1 VSQPGARPAH
11 LPAPGDYRGAIAW
24 MRKLR
29 AGQIARRPE
38 EGLREHKKRIT
49 RQQISDTAT
58 WMFVERGF
66 DAVRVADVAEA
77 VGVSEKTVFNYF
89 PTKESLVF
97 DREEEITESFIATLR
112 DRDPSTS
119 PVQAVVAYMSGEE
132 QRYGEV
138 PAEALWMLR
147 AFDELVTSTPALVAA
162 ARAMTSRIIAAVA
175 EALAEELRL
184 DPRDPEPQLVARAL
198 MALWETREA
207 SMSRRIDEGLA
218 GTELRE
224 AVQADVAR
232 AARVLETGLWA
243 LHLIA
248 QGRQVAEAARSMDD
262 ARREIAGAV
271 RKARQAWRAA
281 RSETRDAKQ
290 RARREV
296 QQARRDAR
304 RSER

>member
-198 MALWETREA
+198 MALWETRA
-207 SMSRRIDEGLA
+207 GSSPPSRRRWPRSSGS
-218 GTELRE
+218 T
-224 AVQADVAR
+224 R
-232 AARVLETGLWA
+232 AIPSRSSSP
-243 LHLIA
+243 
-248 QGRQVAEAARSMDD
+248 GRS
-262 ARREIAGAV
+262 
-271 RKARQAWRAA
+271 WRCG
-281 RSETRDAKQ
+281 R
-290 RARREV
+290 RARHR
-296 QQARRDAR
+296 
-304 RSER
+304 